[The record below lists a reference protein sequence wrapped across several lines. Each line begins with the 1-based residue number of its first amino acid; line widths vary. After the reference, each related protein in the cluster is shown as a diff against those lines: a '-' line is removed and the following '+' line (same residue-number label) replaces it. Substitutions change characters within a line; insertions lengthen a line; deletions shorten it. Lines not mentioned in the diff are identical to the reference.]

1 MLPVAISGRNGFI
14 QAYILPG
21 ETPMLMGR
29 PIMEAIGRFLTAKSA
44 WSRSVRSWEEIIVGL
59 NGEYLLALQDFNDLT
74 FGESPRFELVVPAD
88 GGIMRQRW
96 KIQEL

>member
-29 PIMEAIGRFLTAKSA
+29 PIMEAIGLVLDCKKRMVKIG
-44 WSRSVRSWEEIIVGL
+44 SVLGR
-59 NGEYLLALQDFNDLT
+59 NYRR
-74 FGESPRFELVVPAD
+74 PKR
-88 GGIMRQRW
+88 
-96 KIQEL
+96 